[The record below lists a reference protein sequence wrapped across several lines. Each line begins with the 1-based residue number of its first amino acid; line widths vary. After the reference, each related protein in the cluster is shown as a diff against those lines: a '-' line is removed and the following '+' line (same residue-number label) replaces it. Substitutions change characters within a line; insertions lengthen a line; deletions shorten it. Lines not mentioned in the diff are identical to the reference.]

1 MGNTCVKKTICL
13 FVTHRMFN
21 MLKNGGLEDD
31 CPFNWVFFGFQPFI
45 FRGEG

>member
-1 MGNTCVKKTICL
+1 
-13 FVTHRMFN
+13 

-31 CPFNWVFFGFQPFI
+31 LSFQLGVFGFQPFI